1 MGFFKNTLQFHW
13 PKFGAKS
20 NCGKPKNAVYFLSGF
35 FCQFLVCIVFAIFLS
50 FAGSFQSKFSGIFI
64 IKNFLASRE
73 FISVQLKKFFED
85 EGQKG
90 VLIKKQ

>member
-1 MGFFKNTLQFHW
+1 VDFFGQL
-13 PKFGAKS
+13 
-20 NCGKPKNAVYFLSGF
+20 
-35 FCQFLVCIVFAIFLS
+35 LVCFVFAIFLKLCW
-50 FAGSFQSKFSGIFI
+50 FFSKQIFGIFI

>member
-1 MGFFKNTLQFHW
+1 VDFFGQLLVLVCFCNFFK
-13 PKFGAKS
+13 
-20 NCGKPKNAVYFLSGF
+20 
-35 FCQFLVCIVFAIFLS
+35 S

-90 VLIKKQ
+90 VLIKKK